1 MVQLDEWIEGKK
13 VLILGFGREGQSTC
27 RVLRAFGGYKELAI
41 ADQADG
47 KGRCPDKGIS
57 WISGPHYQ
65 QAMDN
70 YDVVFKSPGIVLERP
85 AEVYSCRILSLPDR
99 ITDGDICPHVSPA
112 DYRSNRNKGEKYDG
126 YPALPCVK
134 GGREEGHSGGK
145 YRNPGL

>member
-85 AEVYSCRILSLPDR
+85 LKAY
-99 ITDGDICPHVSPA
+99 VSPA